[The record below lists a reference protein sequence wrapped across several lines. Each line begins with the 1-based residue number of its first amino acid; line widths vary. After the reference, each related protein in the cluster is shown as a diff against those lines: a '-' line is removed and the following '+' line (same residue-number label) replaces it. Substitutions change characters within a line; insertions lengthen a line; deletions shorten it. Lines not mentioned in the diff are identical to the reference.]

1 MAINVDVIEPTGAE
15 THVYG
20 AIGPDTVRA
29 VFRDR
34 LQIRPGDRLPV
45 SVDPANIHLFDKM
58 TGLPL

>member
-1 MAINVDVIEPTGAE
+1 TGSE

-20 AIGPDTVRA
+20 SIGDDTVRA

-34 LQIRPGDRLPV
+34 LQVKPGDRLPV
-45 SVDPANIHLFDKM
+45 SVDPRNIHLFDKA